1 MSSEMLVFNGINGA
15 SGEYLLPPMTPKQVA
30 EVIQGEQQDPEQL
43 KELRWWYQ
51 RVTQATLGPK
61 EGVDPKNL
69 EETGWGV
76 IFAHDCDPGI
86 REALKELL
94 DHRREQATKK
104 KERYYQEYSGV
115 RAYRPGESKLQFLAR
130 QGAGP
135 GPADPE
141 KVPYYLL
148 IVGDPESIPFSFQYQ
163 LDVQYAVGRIYF
175 DTLEEYAHYARSV
188 VAIETGKA
196 TLPRRATFFGV
207 KNPDDPS
214 TNLSAAQLVQP
225 LAQYLAQDH
234 TEWAIET
241 LLEQE
246 ATKARLGQVLGGKET
261 PSLLFTAS
269 HGMGFPNGDPRQFPH
284 QGALLCQDW
293 PGPREWKNG
302 SIPQDFYFAADD
314 VGDDARLLGLL
325 AFHFACYGAGTPKLD
340 DFAQQ
345 AFRNPTAIAPRAFV
359 ASLPRRLLS
368 HPRGGALAVIGH
380 VERAWSYSFMW
391 SRVGQQL
398 QTFESTLKR
407 LVEGHP
413 IGSALEFFNERY
425 AELSSDLS
433 KELEDIK
440 FGAQADEFELSGM
453 WTANNDSRSYIVLG
467 DPAVRLVVAES
478 TSPLVERPGLEI
490 VTPPASS
497 SVGELEATRP
507 LPKVSQATS
516 AKVVPVNESTPPSE
530 PPAAAL
536 TSGEAITADYGL
548 FDALKPTYDHLTS
561 AVAQFADRL
570 GDALKKA
577 LDDASSLEIST
588 FTSDDMTGV
597 TYDLST
603 RKFTGTAKLRALT
616 RISFTGDTLLCL
628 PEKEGEIDH
637 DIWAIHAE
645 MVGHAQTQRTA
656 MLTAMAAAATELLKV
671 VKPL

>member
-1 MSSEMLVFNGINGA
+1 MLVFNGINGA
-15 SGEYLLPPMTPKQVA
+15 SGEYLLPPMTPRQVA
-30 EVIQGEQQDPEQL
+30 EIIRGERQDPDQL
-43 KELRWWYQ
+43 KELRWWYE
-51 RVTQATLGPK
+51 RVTRVTLGPK
-61 EGVDPKNL
+61 EGVDPKSM
-69 EETGWGV
+69 EEAGWGV

-135 GPADPE
+135 GAADPE

-175 DTLEEYAHYARSV
+175 DTLEEYAQYARSV
-188 VAIETGKA
+188 VAVETGK
-196 TLPRRATFFGV
+196 TSLPCRATFFGV
-207 KNPDDPS
+207 KNPDDLS
-214 TNLSAAQLVQP
+214 TNLSAAELVKP

-234 TEWAIET
+234 PEWTIET

-269 HGMGFPNGDPRQFPH
+269 HGMGFPNGDPRQLPH

-293 PGPREWKNG
+293 PGPREWRNG

-314 VGDDARLLGLL
+314 VGSDARLLGLL

-359 ASLPRRLLS
+359 ANLPRRLLS

-380 VERAWSYSFMW
+380 VERAWSYSFLW
-391 SRVGQQL
+391 SQVGRQL

-440 FGAQADEFELSGM
+440 FGAQANEFELSGM
-453 WTANNDSRSYIVLG
+453 WTANNDSRSYIILG
-467 DPAVRLVVAES
+467 DPAVRLLVSEHP
-478 TSPLVERPGLEI
+478 SPLSARPGLEI
-490 VTPPASS
+490 VTPSS
-497 SVGELEATRP
+497 PQPLQELEATRP
-507 LPKVSQATS
+507 LSGISQAAS
-516 AKVVPVNESTPPSE
+516 ATIVPVNESTPPLE
-530 PPAAAL
+530 VPAPAL
-536 TSGEAITADYGL
+536 TQGEATSVDYGL
-548 FDALKPTYDHLTS
+548 FDALKPTYDHLAN

-603 RKFTGTAKLRALT
+603 HKFTGTAKLRALT

-628 PEKEGEIDH
+628 PEKEGQIDH

-656 MLTAMAAAATELLKV
+656 MLTAMASAATELLKV

>member
-1 MSSEMLVFNGINGA
+1 M
-15 SGEYLLPPMTPKQVA
+15 
-30 EVIQGEQQDPEQL
+30 
-43 KELRWWYQ
+43 
-51 RVTQATLGPK
+51 
-61 EGVDPKNL
+61 
-69 EETGWGV
+69 
-76 IFAHDCDPGI
+76 
-86 REALKELL
+86 
-94 DHRREQATKK
+94 
-104 KERYYQEYSGV
+104 
-115 RAYRPGESKLQFLAR
+115 
-130 QGAGP
+130 
-135 GPADPE
+135 
-141 KVPYYLL
+141 
-148 IVGDPESIPFSFQYQ
+148 
-163 LDVQYAVGRIYF
+163 
-175 DTLEEYAHYARSV
+175 
-188 VAIETGKA
+188 
-196 TLPRRATFFGV
+196 

-214 TNLSAAQLVQP
+214 TKLSAAQLVQP

-246 ATKARLGQVLGGKET
+246 ATKARLEQVLGGKET

-269 HGMGFPNGDPRQFPH
+269 HGMGFPNGDPRQLSH

-340 DFAQQ
+340 DFAHQ

-359 ASLPRRLLS
+359 ASLPCRLLS

-413 IGSALEFFNERY
+413 IGSALEFFNVRY

-478 TSPLVERPGLEI
+478 PSPLVERPILEI
-490 VTPPASS
+490 LTPPASS
-497 SVGELEATRP
+497 SVGELEATRL
-507 LPKVSQATS
+507 LPKVNQTAS
-516 AKVVPVNESTPPSE
+516 AKVVSVNENAPATQVHTP
-530 PPAAAL
+530 AL
-536 TSGEAITADYGL
+536 TS
-548 FDALKPTYDHLTS
+548 
-561 AVAQFADRL
+561 
-570 GDALKKA
+570 
-577 LDDASSLEIST
+577 
-588 FTSDDMTGV
+588 
-597 TYDLST
+597 
-603 RKFTGTAKLRALT
+603 
-616 RISFTGDTLLCL
+616 
-628 PEKEGEIDH
+628 
-637 DIWAIHAE
+637 
-645 MVGHAQTQRTA
+645 
-656 MLTAMAAAATELLKV
+656 
-671 VKPL
+671 